1 MNRIPLW
8 VKYFLALVPII
19 WIFSK
24 IDFREMLQVFGK
36 IAWWTIPFL
45 IAVIILSMFLQGVRW
60 WMLLKAF
67 IPAISFSR
75 VMNHHFSAIF
85 YSIILPTSAAQDVV
99 RSILISKENDYGI
112 SWGSTWVSRILGLLT
127 LAILSIYGLFLIDR
141 HFLPKIFFLTLIIIL
156 VALVLLFFLSFS
168 KKITSKTRLAISKL
182 IPSKAL
188 KIIEDVRQG
197 VYIYRDKKK
206 TLFFVFLATM
216 FIQLLLVGST
226 CLVLAG
232 ISGKWFP
239 FECLAYIP
247 LIEILSL
254 SIPLTPSGLGI
265 REALT
270 KLMFQQ
276 IGLSN
281 EQLGVYIVLGLL
293 SIVLKLVG
301 GVPVLFNLLRKSNS
315 QGNPPQSHQTE

>member
-1 MNRIPLW
+1 
-8 VKYFLALVPII
+8 
-19 WIFSK
+19 
-24 IDFREMLQVFGK
+24 
-36 IAWWTIPFL
+36 
-45 IAVIILSMFLQGVRW
+45 
-60 WMLLKAF
+60 
-67 IPAISFSR
+67 
-75 VMNHHFSAIF
+75 
-85 YSIILPTSAAQDVV
+85 
-99 RSILISKENDYGI
+99 
-112 SWGSTWVSRILGLLT
+112 
-127 LAILSIYGLFLIDR
+127 
-141 HFLPKIFFLTLIIIL
+141 
-156 VALVLLFFLSFS
+156 
-168 KKITSKTRLAISKL
+168 
-182 IPSKAL
+182 
-188 KIIEDVRQG
+188 IIEDVRQG

-239 FECLAYIP
+239 FECLAYVP

-315 QGNPPQSHQTE
+315 QGNPPQSRQTE